1 MTTRQDDKV
10 HYTYADYLEFDES
23 VRCELIGGDIFLRSP
38 PITSHQRVLS
48 RLFLKLSA
56 FLEGKT
62 GEIFTPPF
70 SLRLAP
76 KEDLSDDTVFQPD
89 IIVVR
94 DSTKISGHSC
104 IAAPDMVIEILSTL
118 SDPIDPIDRTIKFN
132 AYQKAGIQEYWL
144 ADPEIKT
151 LHACVLENGKYT
163 VSRYTMTD
171 TAPVNS
177 LPGCEI
183 NLETI
188 FAN

>member
-1 MTTRQDDKV
+1 MTARQDDKV

-38 PITSHQRVLS
+38 PVTSHQRVLS

-62 GEIFTPPF
+62 GEIYTPPF

-94 DSTKISGHSC
+94 DTTKISGHSC
-104 IAAPDMVIEILSTL
+104 IAAPDMVIEILCSF
-118 SDPIDPIDRTIKFN
+118 SEPIDRTIKFN

-144 ADPEIKT
+144 ADPDIKT
-151 LHACVLENGKYT
+151 LQVCVLENGSYT
-163 VSRYTMTD
+163 VSRYTIAD
-171 TAPVNS
+171 TAPVNF